1 MTNLPAAH
9 VLLVEDDA
17 SLPEVLADLLHD
29 SNITLTHAANGKDAL
44 RRIHDSHVDLV
55 LLDLGLPDINGFDL
69 LEQLKAEPETQPI
82 PVIILTAFNSPED
95 KVRGFQI
102 GATDYLTK
110 PFEASELRARLCAV
124 LRAKR
129 LADALTKANRELAEA
144 RDAAEAT
151 ARKKAEF
158 LANMSH
164 EIRTPMNG
172 VVSMAGL
179 LRETNLT
186 PEQRSFV
193 DTIYSSS
200 ESLITIINDILDFS
214 KIESGKLEFENRPLD
229 LRNTVE
235 EALDMLAARASEK
248 KLDLAY
254 QFDDNVPT
262 SVLGDVTRLR
272 QILVNL
278 IGNSVKFTEQGE
290 VVTIVKITAAPSS
303 PEESW
308 QFEFTVRDTGIG
320 ISPSLLPRLFKPFVQ
335 AEAST
340 TRQFGGT
347 GLGLCISNRLVELMG
362 GKMWAESTPGMGS
375 TFHFTLPLHA
385 APQSA
390 QPRVDSAQPKLSGL
404 KLLIVDDNPTN
415 CRILSLQTA
424 KWGMTT
430 RSAYS
435 GLQALEWLRAEE
447 TFDLAILDMQ
457 MPGMDGL
464 MLASEIRKISKAQR
478 MPLVLLTSMGIRG
491 DSPDFVQASFA
502 ACLTK
507 PIKPVQLQES
517 LLRIVSGTRSAPV
530 PVPTNKLDPSLAARL
545 PLRVLLCDDNVINQK
560 VGSRVLQQMG
570 YRATVAGNGVEALA
584 AIEKQQYDLVFM
596 DVMMPE
602 MDGLE
607 ATRQIR
613 ARKQDPAAHA
623 NFKSPII
630 IVAMTASAMTG
641 DKEKCLESGMDD
653 YLAKPVRPE
662 EVRAVI
668 ERWGPNIL
676 VKNNTDNPLKPE
688 VTGKIAVIP
697 APASD
702 VPPIDL
708 ERLNEFSEGDPQNLR
723 ELVDLY
729 IKQTTGQMEEL
740 AAAVRDNRATDVRR
754 VAHSCAGASA
764 TCGMRRI
771 VPPLRELER
780 QGDEGKLE
788 NANELCEQV
797 KTEFEAIKAALAP
810 FQSAGN
816 ALAPKT

>member
-1 MTNLPAAH
+1 
-9 VLLVEDDA
+9 
-17 SLPEVLADLLHD
+17 
-29 SNITLTHAANGKDAL
+29 
-44 RRIHDSHVDLV
+44 
-55 LLDLGLPDINGFDL
+55 
-69 LEQLKAEPETQPI
+69 
-82 PVIILTAFNSPED
+82 
-95 KVRGFQI
+95 
-102 GATDYLTK
+102 
-110 PFEASELRARLCAV
+110 
-124 LRAKR
+124 
-129 LADALTKANRELAEA
+129 
-144 RDAAEAT
+144 
-151 ARKKAEF
+151 
-158 LANMSH
+158 
-164 EIRTPMNG
+164 
-172 VVSMAGL
+172 
-179 LRETNLT
+179 
-186 PEQRSFV
+186 
-193 DTIYSSS
+193 
-200 ESLITIINDILDFS
+200 
-214 KIESGKLEFENRPLD
+214 
-229 LRNTVE
+229 
-235 EALDMLAARASEK
+235 
-248 KLDLAY
+248 
-254 QFDDNVPT
+254 
-262 SVLGDVTRLR
+262 
-272 QILVNL
+272 
-278 IGNSVKFTEQGE
+278 
-290 VVTIVKITAAPSS
+290 
-303 PEESW
+303 
-308 QFEFTVRDTGIG
+308 
-320 ISPSLLPRLFKPFVQ
+320 
-335 AEAST
+335 
-340 TRQFGGT
+340 
-347 GLGLCISNRLVELMG
+347 
-362 GKMWAESTPGMGS
+362 
-375 TFHFTLPLHA
+375 
-385 APQSA
+385 
-390 QPRVDSAQPKLSGL
+390 
-404 KLLIVDDNPTN
+404 
-415 CRILSLQTA
+415 
-424 KWGMTT
+424 
-430 RSAYS
+430 
-435 GLQALEWLRAEE
+435 
-447 TFDLAILDMQ
+447 
-457 MPGMDGL
+457 
-464 MLASEIRKISKAQR
+464 

-491 DSPDFVQASFA
+491 DNPDFVQASFA

-517 LLRIVSGTRSAPV
+517 LLRIVSGARPAPV

-570 YRATVAGNGVEALA
+570 YRATVAANGVEALA

-613 ARKQDPAAHA
+613 ARQKDPAAHA
-623 NFKSPII
+623 NFKLPII

-676 VKNNTDNPLKPE
+676 VKNNTDNPLNPLKPE
-688 VTGKIAVIP
+688 VTGKITVTP
-697 APASD
+697 TSASD
-702 VPPIDL
+702 VPPIDM
-708 ERLNEFSEGDPQNLR
+708 ERLNEFTEGDPQNLR

>member
-44 RRIHDSHVDLV
+44 RRIHDSHIDLV

-129 LADALTKANRELAEA
+129 LADELTKANRELAEA
-144 RDAAEAT
+144 RDTAEAA

-214 KIESGKLEFENRPLD
+214 KIESGKLDFENRPLD

-254 QFDDNVPT
+254 QFDDNVPA

-290 VVTIVKITAAPSS
+290 VVTIVKITATPSS
-303 PEESW
+303 PKESW

-320 ISPSLLPRLFKPFVQ
+320 IPPSLLPRLFKPFVQ

-340 TRQFGGT
+340 ARQFGGT

-385 APQSA
+385 SPQSA

-478 MPLVLLTSMGIRG
+478 MPLVLLTSMGVRG

-517 LLRIVSGTRSAPV
+517 LLRIVSGARSAPV

-545 PLRVLLCDDNVINQK
+545 PLRVLLCDDNAINQK
-560 VGSRVLQQMG
+560 VASRVLQQMG

-668 ERWGPNIL
+668 ERWGPNVL

-688 VTGKIAVIP
+688 VTGKIGVTP
-697 APASD
+697 ASASD

-729 IKQTTGQMEEL
+729 IKQTTGQVEEL

-771 VPPLRELER
+771 VPHLRELER

-797 KTEFEAIKAALAP
+797 KMEFEAIKAALAP
-810 FQSAGN
+810 FQSTGN